1 MKKICAVVLISEQ
14 TIPNLMFLK
23 WLFTNNYGGLSELF
37 CVTTEYMEKKN
48 KIKAI
53 QKALGVINSFFAK
66 MTPIIVDENNLEE
79 NVKKI
84 ELQFSDSVFY
94 DEIHVNIT
102 GGTKIMSIA
111 CYEVFKNK
119 ENTVLY
125 YQPVNKPVQILN
137 SKIPEISKNNI
148 EANISIKE
156 YLDAYN
162 VAYKIDNICVKDWNY
177 NQAVLPIVE
186 NMTNERSIYLEL
198 QNNEYFRKMLKK
210 KGALEFDKID
220 SEKLSRLQNN
230 PTVEQLV
237 SCSVR
242 FGFGSDKITGK
253 EIKYITG
260 GWFEEYVYQ
269 KLKTEKKLD
278 DDSIALNIRIVN
290 SDDKDKNELD
300 VAYIEGKTNPRL
312 NIVECKSYI
321 DEALQA
327 KLLTDTLYKMQAL
340 KKDFGL
346 TVKSYLYTMSV
357 IKKESVLSRA
367 KDLDIEIIDRTKLL
381 SENRGER

>member
-1 MKKICAVVLISEQ
+1 MKRICAVILVSEQ

-23 WLFTNNYGGLSELF
+23 WIVFNNKSILLELF
-37 CVTTEYMEKKN
+37 CITTEYMEQKH
-48 KIKAI
+48 KIRAI
-53 QKALGVINSFFAK
+53 QNALGEINRFFPK
-66 MTPIIVDENNLEE
+66 ITPVIVDENDLEE
-79 NVKKI
+79 IVKKI
-84 ELQFSDSVFY
+84 ELQFLYSVFY

-125 YQPVNKPVQILN
+125 YQPVNKPMQILN
-137 SKIPEISKNNI
+137 SKMSKYSI
-148 EANISIKE
+148 EVPITIKE

-162 VAYKIDNICVKDWNY
+162 VACKIDNICVKDWIY

-312 NIVECKSYI
+312 NIVECKSFI

-381 SENRGER
+381 SENGGER

>member
-1 MKKICAVVLISEQ
+1 MKRICIVILISEQ

-23 WLFTNNYGGLSELF
+23 WLLSNNGGGILELF
-37 CVTTEYMEKKN
+37 CVTTEYMEQKN
-48 KIKAI
+48 KVQAI
-53 QKALGVINSFFAK
+53 QKALGEMNGLFSK
-66 MTPIIVDENNLEE
+66 MTPITVDENDLKEII
-79 NVKKI
+79 KKI
-84 ELQFSDSVFY
+84 EVQFSDLPIY

-125 YQPVNKPVQILN
+125 YQSVNKPMQILN
-137 SKIPEISKNNI
+137 SKMSKYSI
-148 EANISIKE
+148 EVPITIKE

-162 VAYKIDNICVKDWNY
+162 VACKIDNICVKDWNY
-177 NQAVLPIVE
+177 NQTVLPIVE

-198 QNNEYFRKMLKK
+198 QNNECFRKILKK

-312 NIVECKSYI
+312 NIVECKSFI

>member
-1 MKKICAVVLISEQ
+1 MEQ
-14 TIPNLMFLK
+14 
-23 WLFTNNYGGLSELF
+23 
-37 CVTTEYMEKKN
+37 KN
-48 KIKAI
+48 KIQAI
-53 QKALGVINSFFAK
+53 QKALGEMNGLFSKI
-66 MTPIIVDENNLEE
+66 TPITVDENDLKEII
-79 NVKKI
+79 KKI
-84 ELQFSDSVFY
+84 EVQFSDLPIY

-269 KLKTEKKLD
+269 KLKTKKKLD

-312 NIVECKSYI
+312 NIVECKSFI

-367 KDLDIEIIDRTKLL
+367 KDLDIEIIDGTKLL
-381 SENRGER
+381 SENGGE

>member
-1 MKKICAVVLISEQ
+1 MKRICAVILVSEQ

-23 WLFTNNYGGLSELF
+23 WIVFNNKSILLELF
-37 CVTTEYMEKKN
+37 CITTEYMEQKH
-48 KIKAI
+48 KIRAI
-53 QKALGVINSFFAK
+53 QKALGEMNGLFSK
-66 MTPIIVDENNLEE
+66 MTPITVDENDLKEII
-79 NVKKI
+79 KKI
-84 ELQFSDSVFY
+84 EVQFSDLPIY

-186 NMTNERSIYLEL
+186 NMTSERSIYLEL

-312 NIVECKSYI
+312 NIVECKSFI

>member
-1 MKKICAVVLISEQ
+1 MKRICIVILISEQ

-23 WLFTNNYGGLSELF
+23 WLLSDNGGGILELF
-37 CVTTEYMEKKN
+37 CVTTEYMEQKN
-48 KIKAI
+48 KIQAI
-53 QKALGVINSFFAK
+53 QKALGEMNGLFSK
-66 MTPIIVDENNLEE
+66 MTPITVDENDLKEII
-79 NVKKI
+79 KKI
-84 ELQFSDSVFY
+84 EVQFSDLPIY

-125 YQPVNKPVQILN
+125 YQPVNKPMQILN
-137 SKIPEISKNNI
+137 SKMSKYSI
-148 EANISIKE
+148 EVPITIKE

-162 VAYKIDNICVKDWNY
+162 VACKIDNICVKDWNY
-177 NQAVLPIVE
+177 NQTVLPIVE

-230 PTVEQLV
+230 PTVEQLKR
-237 SCSVR
+237 CSVR

-312 NIVECKSYI
+312 NIVECKSFI

-346 TVKSYLYTMSV
+346 TVKSYLYTMSI

-381 SENRGER
+381 SENGGER

>member
-1 MKKICAVVLISEQ
+1 MKRICTVILVSEQ

-23 WLFTNNYGGLSELF
+23 WIVFNSKSILLELF
-37 CVTTEYMEKKN
+37 CITTEYMEQKH
-48 KIKAI
+48 KIRAI
-53 QKALGVINSFFAK
+53 QNALGEINRFFAK

-162 VAYKIDNICVKDWNY
+162 VACKIDNICVKDWNY

-312 NIVECKSYI
+312 NIVECKSFI

>member
-1 MKKICAVVLISEQ
+1 MKRICAVILVSEQ

-23 WLFTNNYGGLSELF
+23 WLLSNNGGGILELF
-37 CVTTEYMEKKN
+37 CVTTEYMEQKN

-53 QKALGVINSFFAK
+53 QKALGEINSFFAK

-177 NQAVLPIVE
+177 NQTVLPIVE
-186 NMTNERSIYLEL
+186 NMTSERSIYLEL

-237 SCSVR
+237 SCSEW
-242 FGFGSDKITGK
+242 FGFRSDKITGK

-312 NIVECKSYI
+312 NIVECKSFI
-321 DEALQA
+321 DEASQA

-381 SENRGER
+381 SENGGER

>member
-1 MKKICAVVLISEQ
+1 MKRICAVILVSEQ

-23 WLFTNNYGGLSELF
+23 WLLSNNGGGILELF
-37 CVTTEYMEKKN
+37 CVTTEYMEQKN

-53 QKALGVINSFFAK
+53 QKALGEMNGLFSK
-66 MTPIIVDENNLEE
+66 MTPITVDENNLEE

-84 ELQFSDSVFY
+84 ELQFSDLPIY

-162 VAYKIDNICVKDWNY
+162 VACKIDNICVKDWNY
-177 NQAVLPIVE
+177 NQTVLPIVE

-269 KLKTEKKLD
+269 KLRTEKKLD

-312 NIVECKSYI
+312 NIVECKSFI
-321 DEALQA
+321 DEASQA

-381 SENRGER
+381 SENGGER

>member
-1 MKKICAVVLISEQ
+1 MKRICAVILVSEQ

-23 WLFTNNYGGLSELF
+23 WLLSNNGGGILELF
-37 CVTTEYMEKKN
+37 CVTTEYMEQKN

-53 QKALGVINSFFAK
+53 QKALGEMNGLFSK
-66 MTPIIVDENNLEE
+66 MTPITVDENNLEE

-84 ELQFSDSVFY
+84 ELQFSDLPIY

-162 VAYKIDNICVKDWNY
+162 VACKIDNICVKDWNY
-177 NQAVLPIVE
+177 NQTVLPIVE

-198 QNNEYFRKMLKK
+198 QNNECFRKILKK

-230 PTVEQLV
+230 PTVDQLK
-237 SCSVR
+237 SCSEE

-312 NIVECKSYI
+312 NIVECKSFI
-321 DEALQA
+321 DEASQA

-381 SENRGER
+381 SENGGE

>member
-1 MKKICAVVLISEQ
+1 MKRICAVILVSEQ

-23 WLFTNNYGGLSELF
+23 WIVFNNKSILLELF
-37 CVTTEYMEKKN
+37 CITTEYMEQKH
-48 KIKAI
+48 KIRAI
-53 QKALGVINSFFAK
+53 QNALGEINRFFPK
-66 MTPIIVDENNLEE
+66 ITPVIVDENDLEE
-79 NVKKI
+79 IVKKI
-84 ELQFSDSVFY
+84 ELQFLYSVFY

-125 YQPVNKPVQILN
+125 YQPVNKPMQILN
-137 SKIPEISKNNI
+137 SKMSKYSI
-148 EANISIKE
+148 EVPITIKE

-162 VAYKIDNICVKDWNY
+162 VACKIDNICVKDWNY
-177 NQAVLPIVE
+177 NQTVLPIVE

-237 SCSVR
+237 SCSEG
-242 FGFGSDKITGK
+242 FGFRSDKITGK

-312 NIVECKSYI
+312 NIVECKSFI
-321 DEALQA
+321 DEASQA

>member
-1 MKKICAVVLISEQ
+1 MKRICIVILISEQ

-23 WLFTNNYGGLSELF
+23 WLLSNNGGGILELF
-37 CVTTEYMEKKN
+37 CVTTEYMEQKN
-48 KIKAI
+48 KIQAI
-53 QKALGVINSFFAK
+53 QKALGEMNGLFSKI
-66 MTPIIVDENNLEE
+66 TPITVDENDLEE
-79 NVKKI
+79 IIKKI
-84 ELQFSDSVFY
+84 EVQFSDLPIY

-125 YQPVNKPVQILN
+125 YQPVNKPMQILN
-137 SKIPEISKNNI
+137 SKMSKYSI
-148 EANISIKE
+148 EVPITIKE

-269 KLKTEKKLD
+269 KLKTKKKLD

-312 NIVECKSYI
+312 NIVECKSFI

-367 KDLDIEIIDRTKLL
+367 KDLDIEIIDGTKLL
-381 SENRGER
+381 SENGGE

>member
-1 MKKICAVVLISEQ
+1 MKRICIVILISEQ

-23 WLFTNNYGGLSELF
+23 WLLSNNGGGILELF
-37 CVTTEYMEKKN
+37 CVTTEYMEQKN
-48 KIKAI
+48 KIQAI
-53 QKALGVINSFFAK
+53 QKALGEMNGLFSK
-66 MTPIIVDENNLEE
+66 MTPITVDENDLKEII
-79 NVKKI
+79 KKI
-84 ELQFSDSVFY
+84 EVQFSDLPIY

-125 YQPVNKPVQILN
+125 YQPVNKPMQILN
-137 SKIPEISKNNI
+137 SKMSKYSI
-148 EANISIKE
+148 EVPITIKE

-162 VAYKIDNICVKDWNY
+162 VACKIDNICVKDWNY
-177 NQAVLPIVE
+177 NQTVLPIVE
-186 NMTNERSIYLEL
+186 NKTSERSIYLEL

-230 PTVEQLV
+230 PTVKQLV

-242 FGFGSDKITGK
+242 FGFGRDKEQECFNAIKEMLKRCSEGFGFGSDKITGK

-312 NIVECKSYI
+312 NIVECKSFI
-321 DEALQA
+321 DEASQA
-327 KLLTDTLYKMQAL
+327 KLLTDTLYKMQA
-340 KKDFGL
+340 G
-346 TVKSYLYTMSV
+346 
-357 IKKESVLSRA
+357 
-367 KDLDIEIIDRTKLL
+367 
-381 SENRGER
+381 

>member
-1 MKKICAVVLISEQ
+1 MKRICVVILVSEQ

-23 WLFTNNYGGLSELF
+23 WIVFNNKSILLELF
-37 CVTTEYMEKKN
+37 CITTEYMEQKH
-48 KIKAI
+48 KIRAI
-53 QKALGVINSFFAK
+53 QKALGEINSFFAK

-84 ELQFSDSVFY
+84 ELQFSNSVFY

-125 YQPVNKPVQILN
+125 YQPVNKPMQILN
-137 SKIPEISKNNI
+137 SKMSKYSI
-148 EANISIKE
+148 EVPITIKE

-162 VAYKIDNICVKDWNY
+162 VACKIDNICVKDWNY
-177 NQAVLPIVE
+177 NQTVLPIVE
-186 NMTNERSIYLEL
+186 NMTSERSIYLEL

-312 NIVECKSYI
+312 NIVECKSFI

-346 TVKSYLYTMSV
+346 TVKSYLYTMSI

-381 SENRGER
+381 SENGGER

>member
-1 MKKICAVVLISEQ
+1 MKRICAVILVSEQ

-23 WLFTNNYGGLSELF
+23 WLLSNNGGGILELF
-37 CVTTEYMEKKN
+37 CVTTEYMEQKN

-53 QKALGVINSFFAK
+53 QKALGEINSFFAK

-79 NVKKI
+79 IIKKI
-84 ELQFSDSVFY
+84 EVQFSDLPIY

-186 NMTNERSIYLEL
+186 NMTSERSIYLEL

-230 PTVEQLV
+230 PTVEQLMR
-237 SCSVR
+237 CSVR
-242 FGFGSDKITGK
+242 FGFASDKITGK

-312 NIVECKSYI
+312 NIVECKSFI

-346 TVKSYLYTMSV
+346 TVKSYLYTMSI

-381 SENRGER
+381 SENGGER

>member
-1 MKKICAVVLISEQ
+1 MKRICIVILISEQ

-23 WLFTNNYGGLSELF
+23 WLLSNNKGVILELF
-37 CVTTEYMEKKN
+37 CVTTEYMEQKN
-48 KIKAI
+48 KIQAI
-53 QKALGVINSFFAK
+53 QKALGEMNGLFSKI
-66 MTPIIVDENNLEE
+66 TPITVDENDLKEII
-79 NVKKI
+79 KKI
-84 ELQFSDSVFY
+84 EVQFSDLPIY

-125 YQPVNKPVQILN
+125 YQPMNKPMQILN
-137 SKIPEISKNNI
+137 SKMSKYSI
-148 EANISIKE
+148 EVPITIKE

-162 VAYKIDNICVKDWNY
+162 VACKIDNICVKDWIY

-230 PTVEQLV
+230 PTVKQLER
-237 SCSVR
+237 CSVE

-312 NIVECKSYI
+312 NIVECKSFI
-321 DEALQA
+321 DEASQA

>member
-1 MKKICAVVLISEQ
+1 MKRICAVILVSEQ

-23 WLFTNNYGGLSELF
+23 WLLSNNKGVILELF

-53 QKALGVINSFFAK
+53 QKALGEINSFFAK

-186 NMTNERSIYLEL
+186 NKTSERSIYLEL

-230 PTVEQLV
+230 PTVKQLK
-237 SCSVR
+237 SCSEE
-242 FGFGSDKITGK
+242 FGFRSDKITGK

-312 NIVECKSYI
+312 NIVECKSFI
-321 DEALQA
+321 DEASQA

-381 SENRGER
+381 SENGGE

>member
-1 MKKICAVVLISEQ
+1 MKRICAVILVSEQ

-23 WLFTNNYGGLSELF
+23 WIVFNNKSILLELF
-37 CVTTEYMEKKN
+37 CITTEYMEQKH
-48 KIKAI
+48 KIRAI
-53 QKALGVINSFFAK
+53 QKALGEMNGLFSK
-66 MTPIIVDENNLEE
+66 MTPITVDENDLKEII
-79 NVKKI
+79 KKI
-84 ELQFSDSVFY
+84 EVQFSDLPIY

-186 NMTNERSIYLEL
+186 NMTSERSIYLEL

-312 NIVECKSYI
+312 NIVECKSFI

-381 SENRGER
+381 SENGGE